1 MTEPDMQM
9 ANLWEKID
17 AHGGASYPSE
27 RQTVACHPC
36 LKPFIRSYFL
46 GWLAMILSLILS

>member
-46 GWLAMILSLILS
+46 G